1 MAEVKYFRPIGFERR
16 FNDRGTSVHEYI
28 NEQDHPAFSCGITSF
43 RDSDFDWTLWY
54 DEMLICIDPG
64 GLLEVSADGNAYSLA
79 KGDCIWL
86 PNGTSARY
94 RSIGLALVYWVISP
108 ADWRKDARYIRYRKD
123 RE

>member
-1 MAEVKYFRPIGFERR
+1 MAEVKYFRPTDFDQA
-16 FNDRGTSVHEYI
+16 FNDRGTSVHEFV
-28 NEQDHPAFSCGITSF
+28 NEKDNSAFSCGITSF

-64 GLLEVSADGNAYSLA
+64 ELLEVSVDGHAYSLA

-86 PNGTSARY
+86 PKGTAARY
-94 RSIGLALVYWVISP
+94 RSIGLALVYCVISP
-108 ADWRKDARYIRYRKD
+108 ADWRKDAQYIRYRKD